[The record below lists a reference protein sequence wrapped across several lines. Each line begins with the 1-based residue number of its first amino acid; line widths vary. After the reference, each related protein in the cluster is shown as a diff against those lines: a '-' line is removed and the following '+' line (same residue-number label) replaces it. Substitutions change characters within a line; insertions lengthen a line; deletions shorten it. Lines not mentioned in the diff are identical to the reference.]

1 MPIQCSPGVPPVVP
15 DSSQRALR
23 WAAMRLTAGR
33 LRLSYACVQP
43 SSHKV
48 RTLLNSTEMCQRLE
62 KLADQIAARWADETR
77 IALVGVYRRG
87 VPFSE
92 RLAELLCARGKRV
105 DLGRVDIT
113 QYRDDLNTMKIVPK
127 LEGSD
132 IPFDVDDA
140 VIILCDEVLF
150 TGRTSRAAL
159 EELLDYGRPRCVQ
172 FAVLVDRHGRELPL
186 HADYAGITVTAGEL
200 TLEQRVSVRFKEGDG
215 WDEVFI
221 RQLPST
227 SS

>member
-1 MPIQCSPGVPPVVP
+1 MRDRLVF
-15 DSSQRALR
+15 
-23 WAAMRLTAGR
+23 AAAADAT
-33 LRLSYACVQP
+33 
-43 SSHKV
+43 
-48 RTLLNSTEMCQRLE
+48 TLDPHNTTDTESDQVIMMVYEPL
-62 KLADQIAARWADETR
+62 LA
-77 IALVGVYRRG
+77 
-87 VPFSE
+87 F
-92 RLAELLCARGKRV
+92 
-105 DLGRVDIT
+105 
-113 QYRDDLNTMKIVPK
+113 DDTMKIVPK

-186 HADYAGITVTAGEL
+186 QADYAGTIVRAGEL
-200 TLEQRVSVRFKEGDG
+200 TLEQRVSVRFKESDG
-215 WDEVFI
+215 WNEVFI